1 MWEPFTERARRIIV
15 TAQEIAKNFDNNFL
29 DAEHIVVAIVEE
41 GHNGASDAVS
51 SSGVTEEQ
59 VVAVAKAVISSAGIE
74 NRGEMIFTPR
84 AKQVIDLAFQ
94 EARDLQNNYIGVE
107 HLMLGYLRESENG
120 SELLSKLNLQPEQLR
135 AKILKELKPGSKV
148 HAPASLDDLFE
159 RAQTLLE
166 TEELWQRLHSAVEF
180 EDVGGALMYALLIA
194 RRSGM
199 SSAATAQR
207 LQKLID
213 DLPG

>member
-15 TAQEIAKNFDNNFL
+15 TAQDIAKDLGNNFL
-29 DAEHIVVAIVEE
+29 DAEHIFVAIVEE
-41 GHNGASDAVS
+41 GHNGAADAIAS
-51 SSGVTEEQ
+51 FRVTEEQ
-59 VVAVAKAVISSAGIE
+59 VVTAAKDVISSAGIQ
-74 NRGEMIFTPR
+74 NTGEMIFTPR

-120 SELLSKLNLQPEQLR
+120 SALLAKLNLLPEQLR
-135 AKILKELKPGSKV
+135 AKILKELKPGAKV
-148 HAPASLDDLFE
+148 HPPASLDDLFE

-166 TEELWQRLHSAVEF
+166 SEELWQRLHSAVEF

-207 LQKLID
+207 LQKLLD
-213 DLPG
+213 ELPG